1 MGDPVKVQV
10 EGKSETQQSRAS
22 GCCSKSYE
30 RPVLIHTHLWKLV
43 AGLLHT
49 KSKYTYFL
57 PHYQFIFENKI
68 LCLSI
73 QTLHTWFPFIS
84 ICVILFLDIGM
95 QVGGRARE
103 SPETGDPVRA
113 TKTVC
118 CTIRISLNYRGHGD
132 PLKNY

>member
-1 MGDPVKVQV
+1 
-10 EGKSETQQSRAS
+10 
-22 GCCSKSYE
+22 
-30 RPVLIHTHLWKLV
+30 VLIHTHLWKLA

-49 KSKYTYFL
+49 KSKYTDFL

-73 QTLHTWFPFIS
+73 QTLHTWFPLIS

-103 SPETGDPVRA
+103 SLETGDPVRA

-132 PLKNY
+132 PLKNYQYS